1 LRRELLQVTPK
12 KILTFA
18 LGPLGAALLSFLT
31 LPILTWYVSV
41 EDVGRAAML
50 QVLITFSF
58 VISSFGLDQAFV
70 REYYDIENKGE
81 LFKAA
86 FLPGFVFLGVCSLLS
101 LFFFKELG
109 TSYFSLSSDFLI
121 YIVVACLLINFIN
134 SFLSHALRMNS
145 NALAYSLTLI
155 LPKATFLIVILF
167 GFFTKFSA
175 GFGFLLYAQCLALL
189 SALLLLVCFTK
200 DLILESYCSKF
211 SNQVC
216 KNLLSFG
223 FPLVFGSIAY
233 WALTMFDRL
242 ALSWWSSLAEV
253 GVYSVGISF
262 AAVGI
267 LFQSIFSVV
276 WSPIVYKWASDG
288 QDLSKVDTVVEH
300 ATAFVVFSF
309 IMIGLFSFVVAYF
322 LPPEYYLVQYIIGAC
337 MGLPLLYT
345 LSETTVVGVHLKK
358 RTTLAMLA
366 PIFALPANICLA
378 YWLIPLY
385 GAAGAAISTS
395 MAMFIFLVIRT
406 EISIYAW
413 RVFPRT
419 KLYRWIFLCLVVSS
433 LQALHGASLKLLICG
448 AWISLGII
456 MLFSFRNSVRAL
468 IQFVRTRLSTIK

>member
-1 LRRELLQVTPK
+1 MTPK

-31 LPILTWYVSV
+31 LPVLTWFVPV

-70 REYYDIENKGE
+70 REYYDFENKGE
-81 LFKAA
+81 LFKIA
-86 FLPGFVFLGVCSLLS
+86 FLPGFVFLMVCSGLA

-109 TSYFSLSSDFLI
+109 AGYFSLSSVSLT
-121 YIVVACLLINFIN
+121 YILVACLLINFAN
-134 SFLSHALRMNS
+134 SFLSHALRMNG
-145 NALAYSLTLI
+145 NALAYSLSLI
-155 LPKATFLIVILF
+155 LPKAIFLIVILV
-167 GFFTKFSA
+167 GVFTKLLA
-175 GFGFLLYAQCLALL
+175 GFGFLLIAQCLALF
-189 SALLLLVCFTK
+189 SALTLLVYFTRDLISNAWSSQLSGSVFK
-200 DLILESYCSKF
+200 DLF
-211 SNQVC
+211 
-216 KNLLSFG
+216 SFG

-233 WALTMFDRL
+233 WALTMFDRV
-242 ALSWWSSLAEV
+242 ALSWWSSLSEV

-276 WSPIVYKWASDG
+276 WSPIVYKWASVG
-288 QDLSKVDTVVEH
+288 EDLSRVDAVVEH

-309 IMIGLFSFVVAYF
+309 VMIGLFSFVVAYF
-322 LPPEYYLVQYIIGAC
+322 LPHEYYVVQYIIGAC

-358 RTTLAMLA
+358 RTVLAMLA
-366 PIFALPANICLA
+366 PIFALPANIILA
-378 YWLIPLY
+378 YLLIPIY

-395 MAMFIFLVIRT
+395 IAIFMFLVVRT

-413 RVFPRT
+413 RVFPRA
-419 KLYRWIFLCLVVSS
+419 KLYLWTFLCVALSS
-433 LQALHGASLKLLICG
+433 LQALLGDSLRFLVCA
-448 AWISLGII
+448 AWIG
-456 MLFSFRNSVRAL
+456 MGVMMFFSFGSSVRTLRQYAKAK
-468 IQFVRTRLSTIK
+468 FYTIR